1 MEEAGP
7 LPPLFLRTNFVIVS
21 KLTEEK
27 LWGRG
32 GGGVTSDCFHLWH
45 KIYQICDFQIVIKCV
60 ENAWHSISHTP
71 KIETFPRP
79 LDNQASPHSFGTGY
93 APKKTLGCCRWSW
106 ICGARKPNIT
116 NVTVW
121 EELPLRSVQENSQD
135 KFARPWQ
142 RNFSG
147 IYVIILPDLI
157 SATRSRLITIIIFL
171 QR

>member
-32 GGGVTSDCFHLWH
+32 GGVWPFHLWH

-71 KIETFPRP
+71 KIETISRPRTIKPPPPPPIRLGLATP
-79 LDNQASPHSFGTGY
+79 L
-93 APKKTLGCCRWSW
+93 KKTTRMLPMILNMWCAETEHYHCDGLRRT
-106 ICGARKPNIT
+106 AIT
-116 NVTVW
+116 
-121 EELPLRSVQENSQD
+121 
-135 KFARPWQ
+135 
-142 RNFSG
+142 
-147 IYVIILPDLI
+147 
-157 SATRSRLITIIIFL
+157 
-171 QR
+171 